1 MKTLAMALAV
11 TAALTLTVPGASAQD
26 TPAADDGARVI
37 EVTILGMVCPFCS
50 YGVQQKLKRLD
61 GIAELD
67 VDLEKGLATLRLD
80 DERDLSN
87 EILLRTVKDAGFE
100 VAKITRN
107 FESEFADFEAGR
119 SARPGARI

>member
-1 MKTLAMALAV
+1 MKTLAMALAA
-11 TAALTLTVPGASAQD
+11 TAALTLTEPGASAQD
-26 TPAADDGARVI
+26 TPAGDDGARII

-50 YGVQQKLKRLD
+50 YGVQQKLKRLE

-67 VDLEKGLATLRLD
+67 VDLDQGLATLRLD

-87 EILLRTVKDAGFE
+87 EILLQTVKDAGFE

-107 FESEFADFEAGR
+107 FESEFVDYEARR
-119 SARPGARI
+119 SR

>member
-11 TAALTLTVPGASAQD
+11 TAALSLTVPAASAQGAL
-26 TPAADDGARVI
+26 AADDGGRVI

-80 DERDLSN
+80 DEGDLSN
-87 EILLRTVKDAGFE
+87 EILLQTVKDAGFE

-107 FESEFADFEAGR
+107 FESEFADYEAGR

>member
-1 MKTLAMALAV
+1 MKTLAIALAV
-11 TAALTLTVPGASAQD
+11 TAALSLTVPVASAQGAL
-26 TPAADDGARVI
+26 AADDGGRVI

-67 VDLEKGLATLRLD
+67 VDLENGLAILRLD

-87 EILLRTVKDAGFE
+87 EILLQTVKDAGFE

-107 FESEFADFEAGR
+107 FESEFAHYEAR
-119 SARPGARI
+119 QST

>member
-1 MKTLAMALAV
+1 MKTLVTALAV
-11 TAALTLTVPGASAQD
+11 TTALALTAPVASAQV
-26 TPAADDGARVI
+26 TPAPDDGPRVI

-50 YGVQQKLKRLD
+50 YGVQQKLKRLE

-67 VDLEKGLATLRLD
+67 VDLETDLATLRLD
-80 DERDLSN
+80 DDRDLSN
-87 EILLRTVKDAGFE
+87 EILLQTVKDAGFE